1 MHGDAIAPPRY
12 AIHMDISKIRHDN
25 LDALISQY
33 GSIEAVATAADV
45 SASYLS
51 QIKNGTRGMG
61 SRFARKLE
69 AALSLPNG
77 WFDQIG
83 VTRPDAGQAAPIELA
98 LFRKLSRAQRE
109 AIVVILRAMTR
120 D

>member
-1 MHGDAIAPPRY
+1 MRGDTIALPIY
-12 AIHMDISKIRHDN
+12 ATQMDISKIRQDN
-25 LDALISQY
+25 LGVLIGQY
-33 GSIEAVATAADV
+33 GSMEALAAAADV
-45 SASYLS
+45 SSSYLS

-69 AALSLPNG
+69 TSLSLPQG
-77 WFDQIG
+77 WFDQVGIA
-83 VTRPDAGQAAPIELA
+83 RPDAVQSIPIELA

-109 AIVVILRAMTR
+109 ALVVILRAMIR

>member
-1 MHGDAIAPPRY
+1 
-12 AIHMDISKIRHDN
+12 MDISKIRQDN
-25 LDALISQY
+25 LGVLIGQY
-33 GSIEAVATAADV
+33 GSMEALAAAADV
-45 SASYLS
+45 SSSYLS

-69 AALSLPNG
+69 ASLSLPQG
-77 WFDQIG
+77 WFDQVG
-83 VTRPDAGQAAPIELA
+83 VARPDAVSIPIELA

-109 AIVVILRAMTR
+109 ALVVILRAMIR